1 MIQLSW
7 TSVLSVIVSCGIL
20 QSPWPLKRPK
30 SALVMYRVVIQL
42 FVLPFLLGILDSTIR
57 LMIPSAKAAL
67 AFVSLFFVFR
77 YEIQQDIPSSR
88 LCQLL
93 NHLCQD
99 VIINVLRKPPGLLV
113 CCSFVPTADTGVVE
127 VPYNSHSL

>member
-42 FVLPFLLGILDSTIR
+42 FVLPFLLGILGILHYPSHDSFSQGCLGLR
-57 LMIPSAKAAL
+57 VL
-67 AFVSLFFVFR
+67 V
-77 YEIQQDIPSSR
+77 
-88 LCQLL
+88 LCFQ
-93 NHLCQD
+93 
-99 VIINVLRKPPGLLV
+99 V
-113 CCSFVPTADTGVVE
+113 
-127 VPYNSHSL
+127 